1 MAAETAYIYLG
12 ATVKPASPAL
22 IALLNSGE
30 QFIMADLYTFTLVGG
45 RTVLRYSAA
54 PTSIVANGYLFAA
67 GPKFERSKTKVLIG
81 TQVDELDIKIYA
93 EPTDLIDSTPL
104 LEAAWQGQFDGALLQ
119 LERAFMGAAGGGYGD
134 TSAGTV
140 ILFSGR
146 ISEIDCSRTGV
157 EMKCRSHLE
166 LLNIQMPR
174 RLWQSSCTH
183 VFGDAM
189 CLFDRSGLAATFS
202 AASGST
208 TTVIQGAPTT
218 TTPYAQG
225 TIIAVT
231 GCNAGY
237 SRTISSCVSGG
248 TVTVKLAF
256 LSPVAAGDQ
265 FQLLPGCDRTL
276 ATCTNVFNNAV
287 HFGGFPYIPTP
298 ETAV

>member
-1 MAAETAYIYLG
+1 LAAEKAHLYFG
-12 ATVKPASPAL
+12 AAVKSASAAL

-45 RTVLRYSAA
+45 ATILRYSAA
-54 PTSIVANGYLFAA
+54 PTPIVANGYLFAV
-67 GPKFERSKTKVLIG
+67 GPKFERSKTKVVIG
-81 TQVDELDIKIYA
+81 TQVDELDIKIYPEA
-93 EPTDLIDSTPL
+93 TDVVGSTPF
-104 LEAAWQGQFDGALLQ
+104 LEAAWQGQFDGGLVQ
-119 LERAFMGAAGGGYGD
+119 LERAFMGADAGGYGD

-146 ISEIDCSRTGV
+146 ISDIDCSRTGV

-189 CLFDRSGLAATFS
+189 CLFNRSSLAATFS
-202 AASGST
+202 AANGST

-218 TTPYAQG
+218 ATPYAQG
-225 TIIAVT
+225 TIIGIT
-231 GCNAGY
+231 GGNAGY
-237 SRTISSCVSGG
+237 SRTISSFVSGG
-248 TVTVKLAF
+248 TLTVKLAF
-256 LSPVAAGDQ
+256 LSSVAVGDQ

-276 ATCTNVFNNAV
+276 ATCTNVFNNAL

>member
-1 MAAETAYIYLG
+1 M
-12 ATVKPASPAL
+12 KPASPAL

-30 QFIMADLYTFTLVGG
+30 QFMMTDLYTFTLAGG
-45 RTVLRYSAA
+45 ATVLRYSAA
-54 PTSIVANGYLFAA
+54 PTAIVANGYLFAA
-67 GPKFERSKTKVLIG
+67 GPKFERSKTKVVIG
-81 TQVDELDIKIYA
+81 TQVDELDIKIYP
-93 EPTDLIDSTPL
+93 ETTDLVGATPF

-119 LERAFMGAAGGGYGD
+119 LERAFMGGSGNGYGD

-146 ISEIDCSRTGV
+146 ISDIDCSRTGI

-189 CLFDRSGLAATFS
+189 CLFNRSILAITFP
-202 AASGST
+202 AAVGST

-218 TTPYAQG
+218 TTPYMQG
-225 TIIAVT
+225 TIIAVS
-231 GCNAGY
+231 GGNAGQ
-237 SRTISSCVSGG
+237 SRTIASFFSGG
-248 TVTVKLAF
+248 SVAVKLAF
-256 LSPVAAGDQ
+256 LSPVATGDQ
-265 FQLLPGCDRTL
+265 FHLLPGCDRTL
-276 ATCTNVFNNAV
+276 ATCTNVFNNAI

>member
-1 MAAETAYIYLG
+1 LAAEKAHLYLS
-12 ATVKPASPAL
+12 AVVKPASAAL
-22 IALLNSGE
+22 IALLNSSE
-30 QFIMADLYTFTLVGG
+30 QFIMADLYTFTLVDGA
-45 RTVLRYSAA
+45 TILRYSAA
-54 PTSIVANGYLFAA
+54 PTPIVANGYLFAV
-67 GPKFERSKTKVLIG
+67 GPKFERSKTKVVIG
-81 TQVDELDIKIYA
+81 TQVDELDIKIYP
-93 EPTDLIDSTPL
+93 ETTDLVGSTPF
-104 LEAAWQGQFDGALLQ
+104 LEAAWQGQFDGGLLQ
-119 LERAFMGAAGGGYGD
+119 LERAFMGVDAGGYGD

-146 ISEIDCSRTGV
+146 ISDIDCSRTGV

-189 CLFDRSGLAATFS
+189 CLFNRSSLAATFS
-202 AASGST
+202 AANGST

-218 TTPYAQG
+218 ATPYAQG

-231 GCNAGY
+231 GGNAGY
-237 SRTISSCVSGG
+237 SRTISSFVSGG

-256 LSPVAAGDQ
+256 LSPVAVGDQ

-276 ATCTNVFNNAV
+276 ATCTNVFNNAL